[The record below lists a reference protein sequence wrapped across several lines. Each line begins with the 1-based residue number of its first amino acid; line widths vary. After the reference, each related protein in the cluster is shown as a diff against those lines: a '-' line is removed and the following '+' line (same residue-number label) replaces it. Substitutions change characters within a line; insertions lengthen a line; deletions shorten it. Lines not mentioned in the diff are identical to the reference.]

1 MTRLTKKEIVESV
14 PQKGFF
20 GHPKGLF
27 TLFFTEFWERFSY
40 YGMRAILVFYMYYE
54 VSQGGLGLSQ
64 PLALSIMSIYGS
76 LVYMSGIIGGWLAD
90 RVFGTSKAVFYGG
103 IFIMLGH
110 IALAIPG
117 NVAMFF
123 VSMVLIVIGTGLLK
137 PNVSS
142 VVGDI
147 YAEGDNRRDAGFSI
161 FYMGINMGGFLS
173 PLISGE
179 LMKTNFHLGFGVAA
193 VGMFAGLVIFIATKK
208 KNLGLAGTQ
217 VQNPLAPEE
226 KKLMFSMSLVAT
238 TLLIILIVGSF
249 LNTNLHIG
257 FSVTAVAILIGLITF
272 IIVTKKKL
280 FSIFSILAVI
290 LAAFTALVLPKG
302 WLTFDSFIAIVG
314 ILGFLIPTIYFI
326 RMYRSPKTND
336 VERSRII
343 AYIPLFLAS
352 VMFWAIQEQGSTI
365 LALYADKRT
374 DLNFMGIQISPA
386 WFQSFN
392 PLFIIVFAPVFA
404 WLWVRLGNRQPS
416 IPQKFSFGLLFAG
429 LSFIVILLPGYFGG
443 TEALVNPLW
452 LVLSI
457 FLVVLGE
464 LCLSPVGLSA
474 TTKLAPAAFSAQTMS
489 LWFLSNAAAQALNA
503 QLVKFYSPATEMLYF
518 GIIGGTAIVLSVLLF
533 TISPIIQRFM
543 KGVR

>member
-1 MTRLTKKEIVESV
+1 MMSQITKQQIVDSV

-54 VSQGGLGLSQ
+54 VSNGGLGLDKTV
-64 PLALSIMSIYGS
+64 AMSIMSIYGS

-90 RVFGTSKAVFYGG
+90 RIFGTSKAIFYGG

-110 IALAIPG
+110 LALAIPG
-117 NVAMFF
+117 NITMFF

-147 YAEGDNRRDAGFSI
+147 YPENDNRRDAGFSI
-161 FYMGINMGGFLS
+161 FYMGINMGAFIS
-173 PLISGE
+173 PLIVGS
-179 LMKTNFHLGFGVAA
+179 LMKTSFHLGFGVAA
-193 VGMFAGLVIFIATKK
+193 VGMFIGLLIFVITKK
-208 KNLGLAGTQ
+208 KSLGLAGTQ
-217 VQNPLAPEE
+217 VPNPLEPSE
-226 KKLMFSMSLVAT
+226 KKRVFSIFAIATVA
-238 TLLIILIVGSF
+238 I
-249 LNTNLHIG
+249 
-257 FSVTAVAILIGLITF
+257 AILIAIA
-272 IIVTKKKL
+272 I
-280 FSIFSILAVI
+280 
-290 LAAFTALVLPKG
+290 PQG

-314 ILGFLIPTIYFI
+314 ILGFLIPTVYFVV
-326 RMYRSPKTND
+326 MYKSSKTND

-343 AYIPLFLAS
+343 AFIPLFLAS
-352 VMFWAIQEQGSTI
+352 VVFWAIAEQGSTI
-365 LALYADKRT
+365 LALYADTRT
-374 DLNFMGIQISPA
+374 NLNIFGYQISPA
-386 WFQSFN
+386 FFQSFN
-392 PLFIIVFAPVFA
+392 PLFIITMAPIFA
-404 WLWVRLGNRQPS
+404 WLWVKLGDRQPN
-416 IPQKFSFGLLFAG
+416 IPQKFSLGLLFAG

-443 TEALVNPLW
+443 TDTLVNPLW
-452 LVLSI
+452 LILSI
-457 FLVVLGE
+457 FIVVLGE

-503 QLVKFYSPATEMLYF
+503 QLVKFYTPETEMMYF
-518 GIIGGTAIVLSVLLF
+518 GIIGGIAILLSILLYAV
-533 TISPIIQRFM
+533 SPVIQRFM

>member
-1 MTRLTKKEIVESV
+1 VKYEGGIMMSQITKQQIVESV

-40 YGMRAILVFYMYYE
+40 YGMRAILVYYMYYE
-54 VSQGGLGLSQ
+54 VSNGGLGLDKTV
-64 PLALSIMSIYGS
+64 ALSIVSIYGS

-90 RVFGTSKAVFYGG
+90 RIFGTSKAIFYGG

-117 NVAMFF
+117 NISLFF
-123 VSMVLIVIGTGLLK
+123 VSMILIVIGTGLLK

-147 YAEGDNRRDAGFSI
+147 YPENDNRRDAGFSI
-161 FYMGINMGGFLS
+161 FYMGINLGAFIS
-173 PLISGE
+173 PLIVGS
-179 LMKTNFHLGFGVAA
+179 LMKTSFHLGFGVAA
-193 VGMFAGLVIFIATKK
+193 VGMFFGLLMFVLTKK

-217 VQNPLAPEE
+217 VANPLQPSE
-226 KKLMFSMSLVAT
+226 KKRVFSIFA
-238 TLLIILIVGSF
+238 IV
-249 LNTNLHIG
+249 
-257 FSVTAVAILIGLITF
+257 AVAIA
-272 IIVTKKKL
+272 
-280 FSIFSILAVI
+280 ILVAI
-290 LAAFTALVLPKG
+290 AIPRG

-314 ILGFLIPTIYFI
+314 ILGFLIPTAYFVV
-326 RMYRSPKTND
+326 MYKSPKTDD

-343 AYIPLFLAS
+343 AFIPLFLAS
-352 VMFWAIQEQGSTI
+352 VVFWAIAEQGSTI
-365 LALYADKRT
+365 LAVYADTRT
-374 DLNFMGIQISPA
+374 NLNIFGHQISPA
-386 WFQSFN
+386 FFQSFN
-392 PLFIIVFAPVFA
+392 PLFIITMAPVFA
-404 WLWVRLGNRQPS
+404 WLWMRLGDRQPN
-416 IPQKFSFGLLFAG
+416 IPQKFSLGLLFAG

-443 TEALVNPLW
+443 TDTLVNPLW
-452 LVLSI
+452 LILSI
-457 FLVVLGE
+457 FMVVLGE

-503 QLVKFYSPATEMLYF
+503 QLVKLYTPETEMMYF
-518 GIIGGTAIVLSVLLF
+518 GIIGGTAILIAILLF
-533 TISPIIQRFM
+533 AISPIIQRFM